1 MALTRKS
8 LKAMGL
14 SDEQVD
20 SIVEMHTE
28 TVDGLKEKLKQAEE
42 KAEAAGAVQKELDEL
57 KKKGG
62 NDYLARAE
70 KAEKELSD
78 LRAAVAAEKDKA
90 AKEKAAD
97 AYFEG
102 KNILGTNL
110 TIAKLAAHAAIEAA
124 ELDKDGSFKD
134 TAALDALVGG
144 DLAGLVCKPGKKGAN
159 PSTPP
164 AGNGNGGKLT
174 REEIMREKDTSK
186 RQRLIAENLDL
197 FRK

>member
-1 MALTRKS
+1 
-8 LKAMGL
+8 
-14 SDEQVD
+14 
-20 SIVEMHTE
+20 MHTE